1 MNARKASLSQI
12 DGGFAK
18 LDPASAS
25 KMKEGCET
33 LDRSAPKIDPSV
45 SLKPAVHKDAAAEAA
60 TVASVKTAKRASLGQ
75 IADGF
80 AAMEPEAAQKLAASP
95 SKAAPSNDRSAPAI
109 EPGTAPKHE
118 FAGARRKSLDQIK
131 DGFANMD
138 PASANNM
145 KMGVETHDRSAPAID
160 PTVALK
166 PAAHKDAAAHAAA
179 HATVKTARKDSLA
192 QIADGFSGMAAGD
205 AAKFSGDASEQSN
218 DRSAPAIEPGTA
230 PKHEFATARK
240 ESMKAIDGFGGVGQ
254 LAETSTHDRSEPRIA
269 PDVKLKPAMHKDA
282 AAEAATVATVKTAK
296 KETNAQIAGGFDGI
310 EPTVARKLSEA
321 APVAAG
327 GDRSAPSIDPQ
338 LAPKHELAKARGESL
353 KSVEKGGISLKST
366 AGATADRS
374 APAIDG
380 SVTLSTH
387 DMGAAVK
394 EAAATGKAKSGM
406 RASMHQITDGF
417 ANLSAESATRLSEG
431 AETNDRSA
439 PAIEPGTAVKHE
451 FATARGESL
460 KAIQAVDKAA
470 VLKDASAAAA
480 QGDRS
485 APVCGTDGN
494 VLGGH
499 AAAHRASLQAIAQ
512 QS

>member
-1 MNARKASLSQI
+1 M
-12 DGGFAK
+12 DET
-18 LDPASAS
+18 SAS
-25 KMKEGCET
+25 RLKEGCET

-45 SLKPAVHKDAAAEAA
+45 SLKPAAHKDAAAEAA
-60 TVASVKTAKRASLGQ
+60 TVATVKTAKRASLGQ

-80 AAMEPEAAQKLAASP
+80 AAMEPGAAKRLSAGTDV
-95 SKAAPSNDRSAPAI
+95 SNDRSAPAI
-109 EPGTAPKHE
+109 EKVEVKHE
-118 FAGARRKSLDQIK
+118 FASARRSSLDQLK

-138 PASANNM
+138 PASAEKM

-160 PTVALK
+160 PTVSLK
-166 PAAHKDAAAHAAA
+166 TAAHKDAAAHAAA
-179 HATVKTARKDSLA
+179 AATVKTARKDSLA
-192 QIADGFSGMAAGD
+192 QIADGFSGMAASD
-205 AAKFSGDASEQSN
+205 AAKFSGDTSAQSN

-230 PKHEFATARK
+230 PKHEFANARK
-240 ESMKAIDGFGGVGQ
+240 ESMKAIDGFGGVGT
-254 LAETSTHDRSEPRIA
+254 LAETSCHDRSEPRIA

-296 KETNAQIAGGFDGI
+296 KETNAQIAGGFEGL
-310 EPTVARKLSEA
+310 EPNVARKLSEA
-321 APVAAG
+321 TTDTSN
-327 GDRSAPSIDPQ
+327 DRSAPAIDPQ

-353 KSVEKGGISLKST
+353 KSVEKGGISLKP
-366 AGATADRS
+366 AGETADRS
-374 APAIDG
+374 APAIDS

-417 ANLSAESATRLSEG
+417 ANLSAESATRLTEG

-485 APVCGTDGN
+485 APVCGTDGK

>member
-18 LDPASAS
+18 LDPQSAS

-205 AAKFSGDASEQSN
+205 AAKFSGDASERSN

-240 ESMKAIDGFGGVGQ
+240 ESMKAIDGFGGVGT
-254 LAETSTHDRSEPRIA
+254 LAETSCHDRSEPRIA

-296 KETNAQIAGGFDGI
+296 KETNAQIAGGFEGL
-310 EPTVARKLSEA
+310 EPNVARKLSEA
-321 APVAAG
+321 TTDTSN
-327 GDRSAPSIDPQ
+327 DRSAPAIDPQ

-353 KSVEKGGISLKST
+353 KSVEKGGISLKP
-366 AGATADRS
+366 AGETADRS

-499 AAAHRASLQAIAQ
+499 AASHRASLQAIAQ